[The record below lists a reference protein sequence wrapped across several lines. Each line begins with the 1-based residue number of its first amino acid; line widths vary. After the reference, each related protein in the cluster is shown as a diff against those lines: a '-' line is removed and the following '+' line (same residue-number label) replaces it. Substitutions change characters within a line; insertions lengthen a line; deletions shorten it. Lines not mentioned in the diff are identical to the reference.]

1 MEIIDLSK
9 KFGGEELR
17 NFMRVFTMINK
28 QVDSGAKEH
37 RWDADDDLIT
47 APMLM
52 WGDDQ
57 IASMFVSVNRLY
69 DKSTHEMV
77 EDLLKKE
84 ESKGYQV
91 ESLVY
96 TFNLS
101 SCIAIGNR
109 PIKVISPNGNEYYP
123 NYLSM
128 SSSLLYLIN
137 DKGDRRRAMVVT
149 YSYGKYAAKAVSMQD
164 NIAMESFKRSVIFSE
179 SKFLDDTVDNISAM
193 IQAFKLNQKRDYKY
207 VMAEALWLPEVVA
220 DSLSDYAAKKMEE
233 ATGDYEHDPRLMTT
247 LATMPTLIIRY
258 SPEALFVMHNSP
270 EDLYSKMSA
279 DGEQKPT
286 MLN

>member
-1 MEIIDLSK
+1 MEIIDLRK
-9 KFGGEELR
+9 TFGGEELR
-17 NFMRVFTMINK
+17 NFMRVFSDINR
-28 QVDSGAKEH
+28 QVDLGDKKH

-57 IASMFVSVNRLY
+57 IASMFVSINRLY
-69 DKSTHEMV
+69 DKNTHEMV
-77 EDLLKKE
+77 SDLLKKE

-109 PIKVISPNGNEYYP
+109 SIKVIAPDGDEYYP

-137 DKGDRRRAMVVT
+137 EEGDKRKVMVVT
-149 YSYGKYAAKAVSMQD
+149 YSYGKYASKTVSTTD
-164 NIAMESFKRSVIFSE
+164 NIAMEACKRSVAFLE
-179 SKFLDDTVDNISAM
+179 GKFLEDTMENISAM
-193 IQAFKLNQKRDYKY
+193 IHAFRLNQKQDYGY
-207 VMAEALWLPEVVA
+207 IMAETLWLPEVVY
-220 DSLSDYAAKKMEE
+220 DTFSEYVAKKVEE
-233 ATGDYEHDPRLMTT
+233 SDGDYEHDPRVMCT
-247 LATMPTLIIRY
+247 LATIPSIIMRY
-258 SPEALFVMHNSP
+258 SPEIIQCKP
-270 EDLYSKMSA
+270 DA
-279 DGEQKPT
+279 DTEQRST

>member
-69 DKSTHEMV
+69 DKNTHEMV

-84 ESKGYQV
+84 NSGYQV

-109 PIKVISPNGNEYYP
+109 SIKVISPNGDEYYP

-164 NIAMESFKRSVIFSE
+164 NIAMESCKRSVIFSE
-179 SKFLDDTVDNISAM
+179 SNFLDDTVDNISAM

>member
-1 MEIIDLSK
+1 MEIIDLRK
-9 KFGGEELR
+9 TFGGEELR
-17 NFMRVFTMINK
+17 NFMRVFSDINR
-28 QVDSGAKEH
+28 QVDLGDKKH

-57 IASMFVSVNRLY
+57 IASMFVSINRLY
-69 DKSTHEMV
+69 DKNTHEMV
-77 EDLLKKE
+77 SDLLKKE
-84 ESKGYQV
+84 ESIGYQV

-109 PIKVISPNGNEYYP
+109 TIKVIDPEGGEYYP

-137 DKGDRRRAMVVT
+137 EEGDRRKAMVVT
-149 YSYGKYAAKAVSMQD
+149 YSYGKYASKTVSTHD
-164 NIAMESFKRSVIFSE
+164 NIAMEACKRSVIFSE
-179 SKFLDDTVDNISAM
+179 GSFLNDTMENITAL

-207 VMAEALWLPEVVA
+207 VMAETLRLPEVVS
-220 DSLSDYAAKKMEE
+220 DNLSDYAAKKMEE
-233 ATGDYEHDPRLMTT
+233 ATGDYEHDPRLMST
-247 LATMPTLIIRY
+247 LATIPSLIMRY
-258 SPEALFVMHNSP
+258 SPEAL
-270 EDLYSKMSA
+270 YSKKSEV
-279 DGEQKPT
+279 DDEQKPS

>member
-1 MEIIDLSK
+1 MEIIDLRK
-9 KFGGEELR
+9 TFGGEELR
-17 NFMRVFTMINK
+17 NFMRVFSDINK
-28 QVDSGAKEH
+28 QVDHGDKKH

-57 IASMFVSVNRLY
+57 IASMFVSINRLY
-69 DKSTHEMV
+69 DKNTHEMAS
-77 EDLLKKE
+77 DLLKKE
-84 ESKGYQV
+84 ENKGYQV
-91 ESLVY
+91 ESLIY

-109 PIKVISPNGNEYYP
+109 SIKVIDPEGGEYYP

-137 DKGDRRRAMVVT
+137 EEGDRRKVMVVT
-149 YSYGKYAAKAVSMQD
+149 YSYGKYASKTVSTHD
-164 NIAMESFKRSVIFSE
+164 NIAMEACKRSVLFSE
-179 SKFLDDTVDNISAM
+179 GSFLNDTMENISAL

-207 VMAEALWLPEVVA
+207 VMAETLWLPEVVS
-220 DSLSDYAAKKMEE
+220 DNLSDYAAKKMEE
-233 ATGDYEHDPRLMTT
+233 ATDDYEHDPRLMTT
-247 LATMPTLIIRY
+247 LATIPSLIMRY
-258 SPEALFVMHNSP
+258 SPEAL
-270 EDLYSKMSA
+270 YSKKSDLD
-279 DGEQKPT
+279 DGQKPS

>member
-17 NFMRVFTMINK
+17 NFMRVFSMINK

-57 IASMFVSVNRLY
+57 TASMFVSVNRLY
-69 DKSTHEMV
+69 DKNTHEMV

-84 ESKGYQV
+84 NSGYQV

-109 PIKVISPNGNEYYP
+109 SIKVISPNGDEYYP

-164 NIAMESFKRSVIFSE
+164 NIAMESCKRSVIFSE
-179 SKFLDDTVDNISAM
+179 SKFLADTVENISAM

-207 VMAEALWLPEVVA
+207 VMAETLWLPEVMA
-220 DSLSDYAAKKMEE
+220 DSLSDYAAKKLEE
-233 ATGDYEHDPRLMTT
+233 ATGDYEHDPRLMST
-247 LATMPTLIIRY
+247 LATMPTIIMRY
-258 SPEALFVMHNSP
+258 SPEAL
-270 EDLYSKMSA
+270 YSKLNA
-279 DGEQKPT
+279 DDDEQKPT

>member
-17 NFMRVFTMINK
+17 NFMRVFSMINK

-57 IASMFVSVNRLY
+57 TASMFVSVNRLY

-84 ESKGYQV
+84 NSGYQV

-109 PIKVISPNGNEYYP
+109 SIKVISPNGDEYYP

-149 YSYGKYAAKAVSMQD
+149 YSYGKYAAKSVSMQD
-164 NIAMESFKRSVIFSE
+164 NIAMESCKRSVIFSE
-179 SKFLDDTVDNISAM
+179 SKFLDDTVENISAM

-207 VMAEALWLPEVVA
+207 VMAETLWLPEVVA

-233 ATGDYEHDPRLMTT
+233 ATGDYEHDPRLMST

-258 SPEALFVMHNSP
+258 SPEALFVMHNSL

>member
-1 MEIIDLSK
+1 MEIIDLRK
-9 KFGGEELR
+9 TFGGEELR
-17 NFMRVFTMINK
+17 NFMRVFSDINK
-28 QVDSGAKEH
+28 QVELGDKKH
-37 RWDADDDLIT
+37 RWDVDSDLIT

-69 DKSTHEMV
+69 DKNTHEMV
-77 EDLLKKE
+77 SDLLKKE
-84 ESKGYQV
+84 ENTGYQV

-109 PIKVISPNGNEYYP
+109 TIKVIAPDGEEYYP

-137 DKGDRRRAMVVT
+137 EEGDRRKVMVVT
-149 YSYGKYAAKAVSMQD
+149 YSYGKYASKTVSTHD
-164 NIAMESFKRSVIFSE
+164 NIAMEACKRSVIFSE
-179 SKFLDDTVDNISAM
+179 GSFLNDTMENIGAL

-207 VMAEALWLPEVVA
+207 VMLETLWLPEVMA
-220 DSLSDYAAKKMEE
+220 DNLSDYAAKKMEE
-233 ATGDYEHDPRLMTT
+233 ATGDYEHDPRLMAT
-247 LATMPTLIIRY
+247 LATAPSLVMRY
-258 SPEALFVMHNSP
+258 SPEAL
-270 EDLYSKMSA
+270 YSKTNA
-279 DGEQKPT
+279 DDEQKPS

>member
-17 NFMRVFTMINK
+17 NFMRVFAMINR
-28 QVDSGAKEH
+28 QVDSGTKEH
-37 RWDADDDLIT
+37 RWDADDDIIT
-47 APMLM
+47 APMVM

-57 IASMFVSVNRLY
+57 IASMFVSINRLY
-69 DKSTHEMV
+69 DKNTHEMV
-77 EDLLKKE
+77 SDLLKKE
-84 ESKGYQV
+84 ENKGYQV
-91 ESLVY
+91 ESLLY

-109 PIKVISPNGNEYYP
+109 FIKVISPNGDEYYP

-164 NIAMESFKRSVIFSE
+164 IIAMESCKRSVIFSE

-207 VMAEALWLPEVVA
+207 VMAETLWLPEVVA
-220 DSLSDYAAKKMEE
+220 DNLSNYAAEKMEE
-233 ATGDYEHDPRLMTT
+233 ATGDYEHDPRLMST
-247 LATMPTLIIRY
+247 LATMPSLIMRY
-258 SPEALFVMHNSP
+258 SPEALYTKKSELV
-270 EDLYSKMSA
+270 
-279 DGEQKPT
+279 GEQKHSV
-286 MLN
+286 LN

>member
-17 NFMRVFTMINK
+17 NFMRVFTIINK

-69 DKSTHEMV
+69 DKNTHEMV

-84 ESKGYQV
+84 NSGYQV

-109 PIKVISPNGNEYYP
+109 SIKVISPNGDEYYP

-164 NIAMESFKRSVIFSE
+164 NIAMESCKRSVIFSE
-179 SKFLDDTVDNISAM
+179 SNFLDDTVDNISAM

>member
-1 MEIIDLSK
+1 MEIIDLRK
-9 KFGGEELR
+9 TFGGEELR
-17 NFMRVFTMINK
+17 NFMRVFSDINK
-28 QVDSGAKEH
+28 QVDLGDKKH
-37 RWDADDDLIT
+37 RWDADDDIIT
-47 APMLM
+47 APMVM

-57 IASMFVSVNRLY
+57 IASMFVSINRLY
-69 DKSTHEMV
+69 DKNTHEMV
-77 EDLLKKE
+77 SDLLKKE

-109 PIKVISPNGNEYYP
+109 SIKVIAPDGDEYYP

-137 DKGDRRRAMVVT
+137 EAGEKHKVMVVT
-149 YSYGKYAAKAVSMQD
+149 YSYGKYASKTVSTRD
-164 NIAMESFKRSVIFSE
+164 NIAMEACKRSVLFSE
-179 SKFLDDTVDNISAM
+179 GSFLNDTMENISAL

-207 VMAEALWLPEVVA
+207 VMAEVLWLPEVVS
-220 DSLSDYAAKKMEE
+220 DNLSDYAAKKMEE

-247 LATMPTLIIRY
+247 LATIPSLIMRY
-258 SPEALFVMHNSP
+258 SPEAL
-270 EDLYSKMSA
+270 YSKKDELD
-279 DGEQKPT
+279 DGQKPS

>member
-1 MEIIDLSK
+1 MEIIDLRK
-9 KFGGEELR
+9 TFGGEELR
-17 NFMRVFTMINK
+17 NFMRVFSDINK
-28 QVDSGAKEH
+28 QVDHGDKKH

-57 IASMFVSVNRLY
+57 IASMFVSINRLY
-69 DKSTHEMV
+69 DKNTHEMV
-77 EDLLKKE
+77 SDLLKKE
-84 ESKGYQV
+84 ESIGYQV

-109 PIKVISPNGNEYYP
+109 SIKVIDPEGGEYYP

-137 DKGDRRRAMVVT
+137 EEGDRRKVMVVT
-149 YSYGKYAAKAVSMQD
+149 YSYGKYASKTVSTHD
-164 NIAMESFKRSVIFSE
+164 NIAMEACKRSVLFSE
-179 SKFLDDTVDNISAM
+179 GSFLNDTMENISDL
-193 IQAFKLNQKRDYKY
+193 IQAFKLNQKRDYRY
-207 VMAEALWLPEVVA
+207 VMAETLWLPEVVS
-220 DSLSDYAAKKMEE
+220 DNLSDYAAKKMEE
-233 ATGDYEHDPRLMTT
+233 ATGDYEHDPRLMVT
-247 LATMPTLIIRY
+247 LATIPSLIMRY
-258 SPEALFVMHNSP
+258 SPEAL
-270 EDLYSKMSA
+270 YSKKSELD
-279 DGEQKPT
+279 DGQKPS

>member
-17 NFMRVFTMINK
+17 NFMRVFSMINK

-69 DKSTHEMV
+69 DKNTHEMV

-84 ESKGYQV
+84 NSGYQV
-91 ESLVY
+91 ESIVY

-109 PIKVISPNGNEYYP
+109 SIKVISPNGDEYYP

-137 DKGDRRRAMVVT
+137 DKGDRHRAMVVT

-164 NIAMESFKRSVIFSE
+164 NIAMESCKRSVIFSE
-179 SKFLDDTVDNISAM
+179 SKFLDDTVENISAM

-207 VMAEALWLPEVVA
+207 VMAETLWLPEVVA

-279 DGEQKPT
+279 DGEQKTT

>member
-17 NFMRVFTMINK
+17 NFMRVFSMINK
-28 QVDSGAKEH
+28 QVDAGDKKH
-37 RWDADDDLIT
+37 RWDADDDIIT
-47 APMLM
+47 APMVM

-57 IASMFVSVNRLY
+57 IASMFVSINRLY
-69 DKSTHEMV
+69 DKNTHEMV

-109 PIKVISPNGNEYYP
+109 SIKVIAPDGEEYYP

-164 NIAMESFKRSVIFSE
+164 NIAMESCKRSVIFSE

-207 VMAEALWLPEVVA
+207 VMAETLWLPEVVA

-233 ATGDYEHDPRLMTT
+233 ATGDYEHDPRLMST

-258 SPEALFVMHNSP
+258 SPE
-270 EDLYSKMSA
+270 DLYRKMSA

>member
-1 MEIIDLSK
+1 
-9 KFGGEELR
+9 
-17 NFMRVFTMINK
+17 MRVFSSINK
-28 QVDSGAKEH
+28 QVDLGDKKH

-57 IASMFVSVNRLY
+57 IASMFVSINRLY
-69 DKSTHEMV
+69 DKNTHEMV
-77 EDLLKKE
+77 SDLLKKE
-84 ESKGYQV
+84 ESIGYQV

-109 PIKVISPNGNEYYP
+109 SIKVIDPEGGEYYP

-128 SSSLLYLIN
+128 SSSLLYLVN
-137 DKGDRRRAMVVT
+137 EEGDRRKVMVVT
-149 YSYGKYAAKAVSMQD
+149 YSYGKYASKTVSTHD
-164 NIAMESFKRSVIFSE
+164 NIAMEACKRSVLFSE
-179 SKFLDDTVDNISAM
+179 GSFLNDTMENITAL

-207 VMAEALWLPEVVA
+207 VMAEALWLPEVIS
-220 DSLSDYAAKKMEE
+220 DNLSDYAAKKMEE

-247 LATMPTLIIRY
+247 LATVPSLIMRY
-258 SPEALFVMHNSP
+258 SPEAL
-270 EDLYSKMSA
+270 YSKKSEV
-279 DGEQKPT
+279 DDEQKPS

>member
-1 MEIIDLSK
+1 MEIIDLRK
-9 KFGGEELR
+9 TFGGEELR
-17 NFMRVFTMINK
+17 NLMRVFSDINR
-28 QVDSGAKEH
+28 QVDLGDKKH
-37 RWDADDDLIT
+37 RWDADSDLIT

-57 IASMFVSVNRLY
+57 IASMFVSINRLY
-69 DKSTHEMV
+69 DKNTHEMV
-77 EDLLKKE
+77 SDLLKKE
-84 ESKGYQV
+84 ESIGYQV

-109 PIKVISPNGNEYYP
+109 SIKVIDPEGGEYYP

-137 DKGDRRRAMVVT
+137 EEGDRRKVMVVT
-149 YSYGKYAAKAVSMQD
+149 YSYGKYASKTVSTQD
-164 NIAMESFKRSVIFSE
+164 NIAMEACKRSVLFSE
-179 SKFLDDTVDNISAM
+179 GSFLNDTMENISAL
-193 IQAFKLNQKRDYKY
+193 IQAFKLNQKRDYRY
-207 VMAEALWLPEVVA
+207 VMAETLWLPEVVS
-220 DSLSDYAAKKMEE
+220 DNLSDYAAKKMEE

-247 LATMPTLIIRY
+247 LATIPSLIMRY
-258 SPEALFVMHNSP
+258 SPEAL
-270 EDLYSKMSA
+270 YSKKDEFD
-279 DGEQKPT
+279 DGQKPS